1 MKYILSF
8 LLIFSSSAFASDY
21 KLEKVISGLT
31 KPWGMSFIND
41 DELFLTQKTGEILK
55 INIRTQEIINYEHDL
70 KVVSPHWQAGMLDIL
85 YHNKEIFVSYT
96 ELRDN
101 DQTST
106 SIARGVID
114 GNKFK
119 TIENIFQSE
128 PPLWDNLHWGSRL
141 MIKDNLLYLSLI
153 HI

>member
-55 INIRTQEIINYEHDL
+55 INIRTKEIINYEHDL
-70 KVVSPHWQAGMLDIL
+70 NVVSPHWQAGMLDIL
-85 YHNKEIFVSYT
+85 
-96 ELRDN
+96 
-101 DQTST
+101 
-106 SIARGVID
+106 
-114 GNKFK
+114 
-119 TIENIFQSE
+119 
-128 PPLWDNLHWGSRL
+128 
-141 MIKDNLLYLSLI
+141 
-153 HI
+153 